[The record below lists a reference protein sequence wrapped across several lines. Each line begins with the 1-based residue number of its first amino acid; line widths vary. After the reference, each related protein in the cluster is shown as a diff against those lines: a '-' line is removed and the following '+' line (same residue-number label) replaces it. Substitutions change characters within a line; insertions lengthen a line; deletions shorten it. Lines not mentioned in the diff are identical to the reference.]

1 MSNTA
6 KCFFYGVLTF
16 SLSLTS
22 AQAQQAEALSRGAV
36 ILAEKTEPVSFLG
49 PDNQPLGKGSTSPG
63 MLLPDGSAV
72 HTGSGGNVLLLLSN
86 GSVVTISENTKM
98 KISSFVQEPF
108 EDKGLSVG
116 DLEEEP
122 SSSSVLVDLEVGDLV
137 VKTKK
142 LNKKSSFEIASPVG
156 TAGIRG
162 TQFGMGFSP
171 SEGMSLDV
179 TESTV
184 SFKPR
189 GGGPPRMVRAGRGLT
204 APTSGQPVE
213 RPVPPA
219 TRGRI
224 DRTNDRASI
233 STNDFSLDYV
243 SKAMEKAT
251 RERPPRKDEDRR
263 RSRLDEEPLPE
274 EPSPEEPSPQEPAP
288 PANEDAQPGT
298 EDNQPGRKPVG
309 EEGRPEREPQGN
321 NRADRKE
328 KPNREAD
335 PNAGLKP
342 ERKSPQ
348 VGTGGESGNLPQT
361 PASLAMK
368 AERPRTSE
376 ILENTPDIKQAR
388 KTGKVSKATRQL
400 AKLALDE
407 KQTMKFHEFPAQ
419 TQNKL
424 VRESPVVMKRM
435 LAMESF
441 GAKQAEALL
450 EYSPKTRTLIS
461 RLSDEAAISLLNQ
474 GLDESLLA
482 ATLTDQNLKASD
494 PSNVPTTVK
503 PANSDQDALALGEKL
518 MNSGNSFVVD
528 ELKSQSNGALSD
540 ESIKIAET
548 ADLLLGDYQLSGT
561 ASAGIT
567 LLDSAKVLSNPFYR
581 EISSLYQELET
592 ERLTRGDA
600 DFASGRNLIVSANA
614 QALAPFASNPQSPTL
629 VLSASEKLSF
639 EGDLTWSDKPEN
651 TARLVAMSAGELT
664 FAKGMTLKSATSDL
678 VIASQNDISVDG
690 LSLNVSQE
698 AAIRSMRDISLENVG
713 IGADSIATI
722 KASRNLNVDGLTFSR
737 SVSSILMEATT
748 IRLSNVNFPLNSAVR
763 LNSLKGPLD
772 GKYPNFGSS
781 SPAADQIGRVNFIKN
796 VSSGGNRL
804 NTRQAFDQYGQNIT
818 IGKIGNP

>member
-1 MSNTA
+1 M
-6 KCFFYGVLTF
+6 
-16 SLSLTS
+16 
-22 AQAQQAEALSRGAV
+22 
-36 ILAEKTEPVSFLG
+36 
-49 PDNQPLGKGSTSPG
+49 
-63 MLLPDGSAV
+63 
-72 HTGSGGNVLLLLSN
+72 
-86 GSVVTISENTKM
+86 
-98 KISSFVQEPF
+98 
-108 EDKGLSVG
+108 
-116 DLEEEP
+116 
-122 SSSSVLVDLEVGDLV
+122 

-142 LNKKSSFEIASPVG
+142 LNKKSSFEIASPGG
-156 TAGIRG
+156 TAGMRG
-162 TQFGMGFSP
+162 TQCGLGFSA
-171 SEGMSLDV
+171 SEGMSLVV

-407 KQTMKFHEFPAQ
+407 KQTMKFHEFPR
-419 TQNKL
+419 NP
-424 VRESPVVMKRM
+424 E
-435 LAMESF
+435 
-441 GAKQAEALL
+441 QAR
-450 EYSPKTRTLIS
+450 PGIS
-461 RLSDEAAISLLNQ
+461 RCH
-474 GLDESLLA
+474 
-482 ATLTDQNLKASD
+482 
-494 PSNVPTTVK
+494 
-503 PANSDQDALALGEKL
+503 
-518 MNSGNSFVVD
+518 
-528 ELKSQSNGALSD
+528 
-540 ESIKIAET
+540 ET
-548 ADLLLGDYQLSGT
+548 
-561 ASAGIT
+561 
-567 LLDSAKVLSNPFYR
+567 
-581 EISSLYQELET
+581 
-592 ERLTRGDA
+592 
-600 DFASGRNLIVSANA
+600 NA
-614 QALAPFASNPQSPTL
+614 CN
-629 VLSASEKLSF
+629 
-639 EGDLTWSDKPEN
+639 
-651 TARLVAMSAGELT
+651 GELRRQ
-664 FAKGMTLKSATSDL
+664 TSR
-678 VIASQNDISVDG
+678 G
-690 LSLNVSQE
+690 L
-698 AAIRSMRDISLENVG
+698 A
-713 IGADSIATI
+713 
-722 KASRNLNVDGLTFSR
+722 
-737 SVSSILMEATT
+737 
-748 IRLSNVNFPLNSAVR
+748 
-763 LNSLKGPLD
+763 
-772 GKYPNFGSS
+772 
-781 SPAADQIGRVNFIKN
+781 
-796 VSSGGNRL
+796 
-804 NTRQAFDQYGQNIT
+804 
-818 IGKIGNP
+818 